1 MTLWSLHKYSAERA
15 FRSLSAHHLYSN
27 TVQYSSTAWPLNRRS
42 QVLSRLNPTHSRL
55 DFLSLLTSYL
65 PYCAFFLFLF
75 FFFSFGDKRLD
86 NTVADFDLDFRFFIS
101 LSLSHFFFFVMMMM
115 GFTAN
120 RVLPLAYGVMGLGSS
135 LLAWVSGG
143 RGKVLYSSSA
153 VPCHRRRR
161 NKKRASRFQK
171 QTPILC
177 LGMLS
182 TNPHTIKQA
191 VCFVGCSGGGPLAR
205 GSRGIR

>member
-1 MTLWSLHKYSAERA
+1 MTPQS
-15 FRSLSAHHLYSN
+15 
-27 TVQYSSTAWPLNRRS
+27 PLTS
-42 QVLSRLNPTHSRL
+42 PLEAQLNSTHSRL

-65 PYCAFFLFLF
+65 PYCVFFFFFF
-75 FFFSFGDKRLD
+75 FFFSSGDKRLD
-86 NTVADFDLDFRFFIS
+86 NTVADFDLDFRFFVSLSHS
-101 LSLSHFFFFVMMMM
+101 LSLFFFFVMMMMM

-191 VCFVGCSGGGPLAR
+191 VCFVGCSGGGPLAQ
-205 GSRGIR
+205 GSRRIR